1 VSGPHDPNPNSEGL
15 PGPTGT
21 RVLAADAGI
30 AAAFVVL
37 FTMGDLDSGPDL
49 DEAAQRF
56 GALLSAAVP
65 PLSPVAV
72 DLVPG
77 AMWWGDVRVSPVG
90 HRADKAL
97 TALHAAGLRGFI
109 VHPGTGAAELA
120 RFALV
125 VARDWS
131 RRAPFEPELA
141 DLLAGANLVGVS
153 VTLLGGVRLQAAPA
167 SPGDAR
173 ELLIRAAARVTGAA
187 DAASLVDGILSDL
200 QRAPATELGARQ
212 DVPEKLRIEANHITR
227 GTDVTT
233 VRTGRVV
240 FEALRLATGPDVAA
254 DLLSAVANHVVSL
267 LADGEV
273 EAAADLVRPILA
285 LLDGELFP
293 NWPHWMELRAEARSL
308 LGARTSAAIVGGWR
322 IRPIS
327 AAWRGPLYTLA
338 RLASDH
344 DEDLRLLCSLAASLP
359 HRDLRRPIADV
370 LLDRVERRS
379 SALLELLALVE
390 PSTCGALL
398 LALGELDDPT
408 LIEPI
413 MGHLRSAHAEVREDA
428 LAALR
433 KHQSPRIKQMV
444 RDALSDP
451 SRGVRMEALR
461 YIAVYRDLEA
471 APIMLDRL
479 RRAGATEADAD
490 ELKALAISFGLA
502 TRSGG
507 QADLEGLA
515 SGTLGAVQ
523 DEARPAALHG
533 LLAKGEAGQEA
544 LERLAARTPEL
555 RAAVAALTEAE
566 WR

>member
-1 VSGPHDPNPNSEGL
+1 MSGPHDPNLSVDGE
-15 PGPTGT
+15 PGPSGSRPPPGDGAIT
-21 RVLAADAGI
+21 
-30 AAAFVVL
+30 AAFGVL
-37 FTMGDLDSGPDL
+37 FAMGDLDSGPDK

-56 GALLSAAVP
+56 GVMLSAAVP

-72 DLVPG
+72 DVVPG
-77 AMWWGDVRVSPVG
+77 AMWWGDVRISPIG
-90 HRADKAL
+90 YRADKAL

-131 RRAPFEPELA
+131 RRAPFEPDLA
-141 DLLAGANLVGVS
+141 DCLAGAELVGVS
-153 VTLLGGVRLQAAPA
+153 VTMLGGLRLQPPPAP
-167 SPGDAR
+167 PGDAR
-173 ELLIRAAARVTGAA
+173 ELLIRAAGRVNDVGDTAG
-187 DAASLVDGILSDL
+187 LVDGFLSDL
-200 QRAPATELGARQ
+200 KRAPATPLETRQ
-212 DVPEKLRIEANHITR
+212 EVPERLRIEANHITR
-227 GTDVTT
+227 GADVST

-240 FEALRLATGPDVAA
+240 FEALRLATGPEVAA
-254 DLLSAVANHVVSL
+254 DLLSAVAAHVVSL

-293 NWPHWMELRAEARSL
+293 NWPHWMELRAEARAL
-308 LGARTSAAIVGGWR
+308 LGERTAAAVVGGWR
-322 IRPIS
+322 IRPIA
-327 AAWRGPLYTLA
+327 AAWKGPLFTLA

-344 DEDLRLLCSLAASLP
+344 DEDLRLLCSLAAALP

-370 LLDRVERRS
+370 LLERVEHRS

-390 PSTCGALL
+390 PADCGALL

-413 MGHLRSAHAEVREDA
+413 MGHLRSVHADVREDA

-444 RDALSDP
+444 REALNDP

-471 APIMLDRL
+471 APVMLDRL

-515 SGTLGAVQ
+515 AGTLGAVQ

-544 LERLAARTPEL
+544 LDRLAARSPEL